1 MNNMKIRFP
10 RASLILGVFCLG
22 ALISGEALAHNIK
35 GSLRESRKATAAWDT
50 TCGAGTT
57 KIVYRVSQRKTM
69 PFLVQLTASKDGA
82 SNTVS
87 APGGKDKFSPY
98 GELAQGEGK
107 YTLTL
112 SKKAKKKSTLGQVI
126 YIVESHC
133 ESASGNHTQQSEPV
147 RKR

>member
-1 MNNMKIRFP
+1 MKSRFP
-10 RASLILGVFCLG
+10 HTSLILVVFTLG

-35 GSLRESRKATAAWDT
+35 GSLRESRKATAAWET
-50 TCGAGTT
+50 TCGAGTA
-57 KIVYRVSQRKTM
+57 KIVYRVSQRKST
-69 PFLVQLTASKDGA
+69 PFLVQLTTSKDGA
-82 SNTVS
+82 SNTVT

-126 YIVESHC
+126 YNVESHC
-133 ESASGNHTQQSEPV
+133 ELASSKHSDQTVPE